1 MAKPMQS
8 TKEYD
13 GNSLILHYYFD
24 EKIQKKPNLNYT
36 MTMVYKTDSYEKDNL
51 K

>member
-13 GNSLILHYYFD
+13 GNTLVLHYYFD
-24 EKIQKKPNLNYT
+24 EKVKETELKLYND
-36 MTMVYKTDSYEKDNL
+36 MVYKTKPTKKDNL